1 MYNFVKGV
9 KDLELNWF
17 QSVLYGLLSG
27 LMDILPVSAQAHRAL
42 LLKFYGIKE
51 NGDFLNLLIHLGI
64 LCALYWNSQS
74 QLIRMSRARALARVP
89 KRKRKRP
96 LDTKS
101 LMDLSMLKTMLI
113 PVILGLFL
121 YRFVSDM
128 SGSLM
133 WIALFL
139 FLNGVIL
146 YVPQFLPSSNRDSR
160 TLSRVEGLLMGL
172 GGAASILP
180 GISAVGV
187 TTSIGSVCGVERS
200 YSLDMVLLMNMIL
213 TIGLAVYDVMGI
225 MANGMDVLSFSI
237 ILRYL
242 LTAAAAFG
250 GAMLGI
256 KFMRHLASNQGF
268 SLFGVYCWGLALFT
282 FILNL
287 IA

>member
-1 MYNFVKGV
+1 
-9 KDLELNWF
+9 
-17 QSVLYGLLSG
+17 
-27 LMDILPVSAQAHRAL
+27 MDILPVSAQAHRAL
-42 LLKFYGIKE
+42 LLKFYGIKG

-200 YSLDMVLLMNMIL
+200 YSLDMALLMNMIL

>member
-1 MYNFVKGV
+1 M
-9 KDLELNWF
+9 ELNWF

-200 YSLDMVLLMNMIL
+200 YSLDMALLMNMIL

>member
-1 MYNFVKGV
+1 M
-9 KDLELNWF
+9 ELNWF

-42 LLKFYGIKE
+42 LLKFYGIKG

-64 LCALYWNSQS
+64 LCALYWNRQS

-200 YSLDMVLLMNMIL
+200 YSLDMALLMNMIL